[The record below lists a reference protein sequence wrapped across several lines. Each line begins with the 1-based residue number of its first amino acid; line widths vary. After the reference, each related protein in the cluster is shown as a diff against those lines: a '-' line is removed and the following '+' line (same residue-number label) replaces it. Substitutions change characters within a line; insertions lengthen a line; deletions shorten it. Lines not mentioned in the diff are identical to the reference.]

1 MESSLDF
8 ATYTQ
13 WSIYTTAAFFGL
25 ALLGFVFK
33 WGIRF
38 RLVGI
43 TSFMGVLTIGLFG
56 LSLGLFSHKTI
67 PGAIRF
73 NVVYDNGANQAVI
86 SVPQTIT
93 ESELEATL
101 KQAANDLLS
110 SGRTGIGNDDK
121 LTVRARVLV
130 HSAEKLTKPLY
141 IGQVKTLLGKKDNPD
156 LEIEIFSDKL
166 AEISSN
172 LEIKS

>member
-13 WSIYTTAAFFGL
+13 WSIYTTIAFFVL

-38 RLVGI
+38 RLVG
-43 TSFMGVLTIGLFG
+43 TAGFMIVLTIGLWG

-67 PGAIRF
+67 AGAKHF
-73 NVVYDNGANQAVI
+73 NLVYDNGANQAVI
-86 SVPQTIT
+86 AVPVNIT
-93 ESELEATL
+93 ETELEATL
-101 KQAANDLLS
+101 KQAANNLVS
-110 SGRTGIGNDDK
+110 SGRTGIGSDNK

-130 HSAEKLTKPLY
+130 HSEDKLTKPLY
-141 IGQVKTLLGKKDNPD
+141 VGQVKTLLGKKDNLD
-156 LEIEIFSDKL
+156 LEIEISTDKL
-166 AEISSN
+166 AQISAKS
-172 LEIKS
+172 EIKS

>member
-13 WSIYTTAAFFGL
+13 WSIYTTIAFFVL
-25 ALLGFVFK
+25 ALLGFVLK
-33 WGIRF
+33 WGFRF
-38 RLVGI
+38 RLVGAAG
-43 TSFMGVLTIGLFG
+43 FMIVLTIGLFG

-67 PGAIRF
+67 ANARHF
-73 NVVYDNGANQAVI
+73 SLVYDNGANQAVI
-86 SVPQTIT
+86 AVPVNIT

-101 KQAANDLLS
+101 KQAANNLVS
-110 SGRTGIGNDDK
+110 YGRTGVGNNQK

-130 HSAEKLTKPLY
+130 HSEDKLTKPLY
-141 IGQVKTLLGKKDNPD
+141 VGQVKTLLGKKDNLE

-166 AEISSN
+166 AQIPTNS
-172 LEIKS
+172 EIKS